1 MTPSELKKQISV
13 LRKKLHAEM
22 HTGMMDSSFA
32 EQLDTLQKEERNM
45 LEEALPQYRQKAL
58 MTKDLCAAKE
68 VVVKDLSHLK
78 ECDLD
83 SSVYALCEKLK
94 DTELEDIVDPP
105 AEIPG
110 HNGNVI
116 MTLQNRKVCFVFTDE
131 GSVYL
136 QENNLGTWTCRP
148 APLFT
153 DVLCDNGILESD
165 SSCLIRDLDGGVQRL
180 SYARI
185 DTVEKLMK
193 VKLYG

>member
-1 MTPSELKKQISV
+1 M
-13 LRKKLHAEM
+13 
-22 HTGMMDSSFA
+22 
-32 EQLDTLQKEERNM
+32 
-45 LEEALPQYRQKAL
+45 
-58 MTKDLCAAKE
+58 
-68 VVVKDLSHLK
+68 
-78 ECDLD
+78 
-83 SSVYALCEKLK
+83 YALCEKLK

-116 MTLQNRKVCFVFTDE
+116 MTLQNGKVCFVFTDE

-165 SSCLIRDLDGGVQRL
+165 ASCLIRDLDGGVQRL